1 MSEETSQPAG
11 KGRPTPPRKE
21 REQARKQPL
30 VGDRSKAAK
39 IAQRQKIREER
50 NRAREGLMRGEE
62 RYLSMRDR
70 GPQRKFARDLVDVR
84 FTMGEIVLP
93 ALMVVVLATFI
104 DSYTVQLI
112 TLFGMW
118 ALFGLVAIDAWLVG
132 RAVKKACAKKFGE
145 DKLEG
150 GLAWYGA
157 MRSIQMRPLR
167 IPKPQVKRFAKLDR

>member
-1 MSEETSQPAG
+1 
-11 KGRPTPPRKE
+11 
-21 REQARKQPL
+21 
-30 VGDRSKAAK
+30 
-39 IAQRQKIREER
+39 
-50 NRAREGLMRGEE
+50 
-62 RYLSMRDR
+62 
-70 GPQRKFARDLVDVR
+70 
-84 FTMGEIVLP
+84 MGEVVLP

-132 RAVKKACAKKFGE
+132 RAVKKACAKKFGD